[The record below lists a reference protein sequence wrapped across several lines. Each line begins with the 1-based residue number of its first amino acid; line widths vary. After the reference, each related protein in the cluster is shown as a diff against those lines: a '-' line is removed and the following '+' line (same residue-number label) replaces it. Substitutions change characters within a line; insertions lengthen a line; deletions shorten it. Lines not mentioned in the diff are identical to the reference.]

1 MSMVKVVSPSGW
13 EWDRPVALPLNISSR
28 GLRGHDRREFLK
40 YASHVFL
47 PYIDQIKVAK
57 DEVPVHLIALGA
69 SEAYGPNRNGDAFK
83 EAACK
88 AYHDTFV
95 KFAKWY
101 RNHKNKAHQ
110 GDPFYGYIKQSA
122 YNDSMRRVELIA
134 MLNAEKSAAERN
146 GGYVADQE
154 LEKLAK
160 DEDIPVSMAC
170 RVPYDECAHCG
181 NKARTREEYCKA
193 AACPAGG
200 CFDNLTRLV
209 KVAGDTQMVYVNND
223 HPTWFD
229 MSKVWRP
236 ADRIAYGTK
245 ADYLTKAAADTL
257 EKAAA
262 AGGVFLGGGAKA
274 AEDLGVTA
282 PLPVLL
288 ASDLVLP
295 GQYHAAVREQVKLAH
310 GLALQEERMGGYG
323 ISPEVKRAFAAPV
336 QGAIDLSAAGEPGT
350 AKCAEFLAALADET
364 ILLPLR
370 DFARLTKQA
379 DHVAGAAQ
387 ALTGVYG
394 RMVAD
399 GSIDRLVAGNP
410 FAVHG
415 KTAGQAA
422 RSFAARHKTAFS
434 LEKEALDWRCKL
446 SAVRRQPVPPANSVI
461 WTEKQA
467 ADSPEAEELARSYA
481 LYKLAAL
488 HRIAARGG
496 DFLLTTLAS
505 AVQNQVV

>member
-13 EWDRPVALPLNISSR
+13 DWDRPVALPINVSSR

-40 YASHVFL
+40 LASHVFL

-88 AYHDTFV
+88 SYHDTFV

-122 YNDSMRRVELIA
+122 YHDAMRRVELIA
-134 MLNAEKSAAERN
+134 VLNAEKSAADRN
-146 GGYVADQE
+146 GGFVADQE

-160 DEDIPVSMAC
+160 GEDIPVSMAC

-181 NKARTREEYCKA
+181 NKARTRDEYCKA

-200 CFDNLTRLV
+200 CHDNLTRLV
-209 KVAGDTQMVYVNND
+209 KIAGDTRMVYVNND

-236 ADRIAYGTK
+236 ADRVAYGAK

-257 EKAAA
+257 GKAAA

-288 ASDLVLP
+288 ASELVLP
-295 GQYHAAVREQVKLAH
+295 GRATAAVGEQVKLAH
-310 GLALQEERMGGYG
+310 ALALQEERMGGFG
-323 ISPEVKRAFAAPV
+323 VTPEAKRAFDAAV
-336 QGAIDLSAAGEPGT
+336 QGPLDLSAAGEPGT
-350 AKCAEFLAALADET
+350 PKCAEFLAALADET
-364 ILLPLR
+364 ILVPLR

-399 GSIDRLVAGNP
+399 GSIDRLAAGNP

-415 KTAGQAA
+415 RTPGAAA
-422 RSFAARHKTAFS
+422 RTAAIMQKSAFS
-434 LEKEALDWRCKL
+434 LEKAAVDRRCRL
-446 SAVRRQPVPPANSVI
+446 SALRRRPVPPANTVI

-467 ADSPEAEELARSYA
+467 ADAPEAEELARSYA

>member
-13 EWDRPVALPLNISSR
+13 DWDRPVALPLKLTGR
-28 GLRGHDRREFLK
+28 GLRGNDRREFLK

-69 SEAYGPNRNGDAFK
+69 CEAYGPNRNGDAFK
-83 EAACK
+83 EAACRQ
-88 AYHDTFV
+88 YHDTFV
-95 KFAKWY
+95 KFAKWF

-122 YNDSMRRVELIA
+122 YNDAMRRVELIA

-146 GGYVADQE
+146 GGFVADQE
-154 LEKLAK
+154 LEKLAR

-181 NKARTREEYCKA
+181 NKARTRDEYCKA

-209 KVAGDTQMVYVNND
+209 KVAGDTQMVYVHND

-236 ADRIAYGTK
+236 ADRIAYGAR
-245 ADYLTKAAADTL
+245 ADYLTKAAAD
-257 EKAAA
+257 
-262 AGGVFLGGGAKA
+262 GGVFAGGGAKA

-288 ASDLVLP
+288 ASDLLLP
-295 GQYHAAVREQVKLAH
+295 GDYHAAVREQVKLAH
-310 GLALQEERMGGYG
+310 GLALQEERLSGFGV
-323 ISPEVKRAFAAPV
+323 SPEVRRAFEANV
-336 QGAIDLSAAGEPGT
+336 QGDPDVGQFGEPGT
-350 AKCAEFLAALADET
+350 AKCAEYLAALADQT
-364 ILLPLR
+364 AVLPLR

-387 ALTGVYG
+387 ALGGVYG

-399 GSIDRLVAGNP
+399 GSVERRVAANP

-415 KTAGQAA
+415 KTAGAAA
-422 RSFAARHKTAFS
+422 RLFAARHATALS
-434 LEKEALDWRCKL
+434 LEKGAVDWRCKL
-446 SAVRRQPVPPANSVI
+446 SAVRGRPVPAANSAI

-467 ADSPEAEELARSYA
+467 ADAPEAEELARSYA

>member
-13 EWDRPVALPLNISSR
+13 DWDRPVALPINLSSR
-28 GLRGHDRREFLK
+28 GLRGNDRVEFLK

-47 PYIDQIKVAK
+47 PYIDRIKVAK

-88 AYHDTFV
+88 AYHETFV

-101 RNHKNKAHQ
+101 RNHKNKSHQ
-110 GDPFYGYIKQSA
+110 GDPYYGYIKQSA
-122 YNDSMRRVELIA
+122 YNDAMRRVELLA
-134 MLNAEKSAAERN
+134 VLNAEKSAADRN
-146 GGYVADQE
+146 GGFVADQE

-170 RVPYDECAHCG
+170 RVPYDECAHCF
-181 NKARTREEYCKA
+181 NKARTRDEYCKA
-193 AACPAGG
+193 ASCPAGG

-209 KVAGDTQMVYVNND
+209 KVAGDTRMVYVNND

-229 MSKVWRP
+229 MSKVFRP

-245 ADYLTKAAADTL
+245 AAYLTKAAADTL

-282 PLPVLL
+282 PLAVLM
-288 ASDLVLP
+288 AGDCGLP
-295 GQYHAAVREQVKLAH
+295 GQPHAAVREQIKLAQ
-310 GLALQEERMGGYG
+310 GLALQEERIGAFALT
-323 ISPEVKRAFAAPV
+323 PEAKRAFDAEV
-336 QGAIDLSAAGEPGT
+336 QGPLDLSAAGEPGT
-350 AKCAEFLAALADET
+350 PKCAEYLAALADET
-364 ILLPLR
+364 VLLPLR

-379 DHVAGAAQ
+379 AHAAGAAR

-399 GSIDRLVAGNP
+399 GSVERAVAANP
-410 FAVHG
+410 FAVYG
-415 KTAGQAA
+415 KTPGAAA
-422 RSFAARHKTAFS
+422 RTFAVMHKTAFS
-434 LEKEALDWRCKL
+434 LEKAAVDRRCKL
-446 SAVRRQPVPPANSVI
+446 SALRGRPVPAANNEI

-467 ADSPEAEELARSYA
+467 ADAPEAEGLARSYA

-496 DFLLTTLAS
+496 DLLLTSLLSTT
-505 AVQNQVV
+505 QNQVV